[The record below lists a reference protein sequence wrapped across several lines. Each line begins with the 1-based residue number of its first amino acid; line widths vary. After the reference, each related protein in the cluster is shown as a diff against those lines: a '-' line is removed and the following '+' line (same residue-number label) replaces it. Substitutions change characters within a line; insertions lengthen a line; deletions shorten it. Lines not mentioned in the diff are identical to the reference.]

1 LICIVVVR
9 YVLLSSFIPIKM
21 KIFKDLYTGDEM
33 LSDALPYKEVDGIA
47 LNVETKNFAKTLNA
61 NFDIGANPSGE
72 GGGDDEGF
80 DGDQTVTVNNL
91 VDAHKLVQ
99 TQYDK
104 KSYLQHIKAYM
115 KRLLDTI
122 KEKNPSRAEAFQKQ
136 AQEFVKKIIANF
148 DQYEFYTGEQMDP
161 EAMVALK
168 YYSEDG
174 LTPFFYFWKDGLR
187 EEKY

>member
-1 LICIVVVR
+1 MR
-9 YVLLSSFIPIKM
+9 
-21 KIFKDLYTGDEM
+21 IFKDIYTGDEY

-47 LNVETKNFAKTLNA
+47 LSVETKNITKSLNA
-61 NFDIGANPSGE
+61 NFDIGANPSTE
-72 GGGDDEGF
+72 GGEDESF
-80 DGDQTVTVNNL
+80 DSDQLVTVNNL

-104 KSYLQHIKAYM
+104 KAYLAHIKAYM

-122 KEKNPSRAEAFQKQ
+122 KETNPGRAEAFQKQ

-174 LTPFFYFWKDGLR
+174 LTPYFYFWKDGLKD
-187 EEKY
+187 EKY